1 MIGGDNIDKN
11 QTFIHIETKVD
22 VNLGE
27 IVLFKDLGSV
37 SCIDKK
43 LKEEILNI
51 EIFNAPYKPENLVI
65 STLNIVNK
73 INKNFKNI
81 NLVVLGPSEIL
92 IDISDN
98 KNERKLFEII
108 KVAIV
113 SLLLFFGAALAITNF
128 HEDVNLEE
136 SFNSIYTLITGKD
149 ADKPLILQIP
159 YSLGL
164 GVGMATFFYHIFS
177 KNKKSEPSPLE
188 IEVYNYQKNID
199 EYVLDKTKHNNNK
212 RKK

>member
-51 EIFNAPYKPENLVI
+51 EIFKAPDKSENLVI
-65 STLNIVNK
+65 STLGIVNK
-73 INKNFKNI
+73 INENFNDI

-108 KVAIV
+108 KVVIV

-136 SFNSIYTLITGKD
+136 SLNSIYTLITGNKIER
-149 ADKPLILQIP
+149 PLILQIP

-164 GVGMATFFYHIFS
+164 GVGMATFFYHIFN
-177 KNKKSEPSPLE
+177 KNKESEPSPLE
-188 IEVYNYQKNID
+188 IEIYNYQKNID
-199 EYVLDKTKHNNNK
+199 EYVLDKTKHNK